1 MKKVFFILSIALV
14 LTAGCNKAK
23 PVASSSSATSTSS
36 ASSQTAVTTPP
47 ANSSKAAPGVVSP
60 ISDPESR
67 ITKIF
72 FGTYVTPKNSPIM
85 PERFT
90 GYHTGLDFE
99 TTSAE
104 QNTDVQINVIC
115 AGKLLKKGYASGYGG
130 YAVQACTINKQSVTI
145 VYGHLRESSIAQ
157 KVGQELSAGD
167 HLAVLGTGYSTETD
181 GERKHLHLGI
191 HIGTSINILGYVPNK
206 SQLSGWLDPKAV
218 LGL

>member
-1 MKKVFFILSIALV
+1 MKKIFFILSITLV
-14 LTAGCNKAK
+14 LAAGCNKTK
-23 PVASSSSATSTSS
+23 PAASTKSPTSTSS
-36 ASSQTAVTTPP
+36 TSNQTSTTKPTTAST
-47 ANSSKAAPGVVSP
+47 AAPDVVSP
-60 ISDPESR
+60 ISNPESR
-67 ITKIF
+67 ITKKF
-72 FGTYVTPKNSPIM
+72 FGTYVTPKNSPVM

-99 TTSAE
+99 TTAAE

-115 AGKLLKKGYASGYGG
+115 DGKLLQKGYASGYGG
-130 YAVQACTINKQSVTI
+130 YAVQACAINNQAVTI
-145 VYGHLRESSIAQ
+145 VYGHLRESSIAP

-191 HIGTSINILGYVPNK
+191 HIGTIVDILGYVPNK
-206 SQLSGWLDPKAV
+206 SQLSGWLDPKIV